1 MAEDNTENTLAIREI
16 AKLAKES
23 KLSLNFDFA
32 ANGIK
37 EDDIF
42 TAMAKNVFE
51 QLDSLPEEQ
60 RAAVAMA
67 SMTKLL
73 VENFCLATTLNNALQ
88 SATDEQ

>member
-1 MAEDNTENTLAIREI
+1 MAEDKTENMLAIREI

-23 KLSLNFDFA
+23 NLAVDFDFA
-32 ANGIK
+32 GNGIK
-37 EDDIF
+37 QDDIYF
-42 TAMAKNVFE
+42 AMAKNVFE

-73 VENFCLATTLNNALQ
+73 VENFCVTTILRGLSN
-88 SATDEQ
+88 EQQN

>member
-1 MAEDNTENTLAIREI
+1 MTENKDQTENMLAIREI

-23 KLSLNFDFA
+23 KLAIEFDFA
-32 ANGIK
+32 GNGIK
-37 EDDIF
+37 QDDIF
-42 TAMAKNVFE
+42 FAMAKNVFE

-73 VENFCLATTLNNALQ
+73 VENFCLATMLRGRSNEQQ
-88 SATDEQ
+88 S

>member
-51 QLDSLPEEQ
+51 QL
-60 RAAVAMA
+60 
-67 SMTKLL
+67 
-73 VENFCLATTLNNALQ
+73 
-88 SATDEQ
+88 

>member
-1 MAEDNTENTLAIREI
+1 
-16 AKLAKES
+16 
-23 KLSLNFDFA
+23 
-32 ANGIK
+32 
-37 EDDIF
+37 
-42 TAMAKNVFE
+42 MAKNVFE

-73 VENFCLATTLNNALQ
+73 VENFCLATTLNNTLQ